1 MGDCPVV
8 EQEQLSGA
16 LRVAAFIRLEEMRGA
31 EVLKYHDAAQSGQEP
46 GQVTFGKGGT

>member
-16 LRVAAFIRLEEMRGA
+16 LGIAAFIRLEEMSGA
-31 EVLKYHDAAQSGQEP
+31 EVLKNHHAAQSGQEP
-46 GQVTFGKGGT
+46 GQVTLGEEGT